1 MANSSSTLLIDN
13 PLDHEQ
19 PDLLGINDY
28 QEALIECLKTSDMPI
43 TIALQGEWG
52 SGKTSL
58 MNNLKYHLCQDQYN
72 KTAPFYCVCINAW
85 QFSLSSTSS
94 IQITID
100 ILKSVIIQI
109 GNIKK
114 ANGDLVDKAMDT
126 LKIIKAVFLPITKV
140 VAEETAG
147 LASKTFLNSSEF
159 GKNIE
164 KAVVNSIV
172 EQFKNKD
179 PLIIQFKDNIE
190 KLINQIISSENNEAN
205 NLDKKGFIFFI
216 DDLDRIDPVL
226 SVKILELFKNIFNIE
241 KCIFL
246 LAIDYDIIVQ
256 GLKPMFG
263 ELTSE
268 NEAKFNLYFDKLIQ
282 LSISMPVQNYNI
294 KIFLRDLLLK
304 SKFFDKSELDDNKLL
319 QEIVHY
325 AQLSIGNNPRL
336 LKRLINSLSVIN
348 HIITIKLNHSE
359 QNNDIYINEEKLEYD
374 SSWWSFQKS
383 KTLIFAL
390 TCIQIAFPQIYNILS
405 VAPNFIAW
413 DKSLAEDLKISIT
426 ESTIPPAIQNEWHIT
441 SDWEIILYKFCLQE
455 NFSFMQTYNI
465 ISIFKTIEAL
475 VDRDTHAGI
484 RKILFFMQLTDITCR
499 RKSSVVYVKRPQ
511 CASITKKIAAM
522 QIASTLISDKI
533 SKLSDNDDQ
542 HS

>member
-43 TIALQGEWG
+43 SIALQGEWG

-58 MNNLKYHLCQDQYN
+58 MNNLKYHLCQDQDN
-72 KTAPFYCVCINAW
+72 KIAPFYCVCINAW
-85 QFSLSSTSS
+85 QFSLSSASS

-100 ILKSVIIQI
+100 ILQSAIIQI
-109 GNIKK
+109 GNVKK
-114 ANGDLVDKAMDT
+114 ANSDLVNKTLDT
-126 LKIIKAVFLPITKV
+126 LKTIKAVFLPIAKV

-147 LASKTFLNSSEF
+147 LAAKTFLNSSEF

-164 KAVVNSIV
+164 KAAVNSIA

-179 PLIIQFKDNIE
+179 PLIIQLKDNIE
-190 KLINQIISSENNEAN
+190 KLINQIISSESNDASNI
-205 NLDKKGFIFFI
+205 DKKGFIFFI

-241 KCIFL
+241 KCVFL

-263 ELTSE
+263 ELTPE

-282 LSISMPVQNYNI
+282 LSVSMPVQNYNI
-294 KIFLRDLLLK
+294 EMFLQDALLK
-304 SKFFDKSELDDNKLL
+304 SKFFDQNELDDNRLL
-319 QEIVHY
+319 QEIVYY
-325 AQLSIGNNPRL
+325 AQLLIGNNPRL

-359 QNNDIYINEEKLEYD
+359 QDNDIYIDEEKLEYD
-374 SSWWSFQKS
+374 SDLWSFQKS

-405 VAPNFIAW
+405 AAPNFIAW
-413 DKSLAEDLKISIT
+413 DKSLAEDLQISIT
-426 ESTIPPAIQNEWHIT
+426 ESTISPAIKNEWQIT
-441 SDWEIILYKFCLQE
+441 SDWEVILYKFCINK

-465 ISIFKTIEAL
+465 LSIFKTIETL
-475 VDRDTHAGI
+475 VDCDAHVG
-484 RKILFFMQLTDITCR
+484 KISFFMQLTDITCR
-499 RKSSVVYVKRPQ
+499 RKSSVVYVRRPQ
-511 CASITKKIAAM
+511 REFITKKIAAL
-522 QIASTLISDKI
+522 QIATSVISDKI
-533 SKLSDNDDQ
+533 SKLSDNDGQ